1 MYNTKKLLSC
11 LQLILKFFCNF
22 EKVLAWWARI
32 CSKSKIQTKLKTATP
47 SILHCLIGKGEKD
60 IDAAL
65 RVNRYYNL
73 ILLLSLVLQN
83 TKRLIETFEQ
93 FSWTITKTILLSR
106 FQKLIWIADC
116 VLHENLIEYTLQIE
130 LD

>member
-1 MYNTKKLLSC
+1 MD
-11 LQLILKFFCNF
+11 Q
-22 EKVLAWWARI
+22 
-32 CSKSKIQTKLKTATP
+32 
-47 SILHCLIGKGEKD
+47 GEKD

-93 FSWTITKTILLSR
+93 FS
-106 FQKLIWIADC
+106 
-116 VLHENLIEYTLQIE
+116 
-130 LD
+130 